1 MPIPLTKKKY
11 NWAKNRDVNL
21 QGLPLN
27 YNAGIEAK
35 YVKRLKKIVRLMTQE
50 VRKEIL
56 SMYKSEIGQEYF
68 KQQKKSAMDASFA
81 SQVRILLNA
90 LSRKFFKSFND
101 IARPYAE
108 SMINQTL
115 KASQSSLHS
124 SLEKLSGGLSL
135 KTSIVPKG
143 LEDVIKASIDENVSL
158 IKSIPEQYFKNITGS
173 VMRSITSGEGLKE
186 LLPQLQKYGGQT
198 ERRATNLALD
208 QTRKAYTSINKQ
220 RLQALN
226 VKRFK
231 WIHSGG
237 SQHPRKSHV
246 AISGQIFSFE
256 NILQEQAALNVPP
269 NDRGLPGY
277 PVNCKCTLSPVI
289 EFNDED

>member
-1 MPIPLTKKKY
+1 MPIPLTKQKY

-90 LSRKFFKSFND
+90 LSRKFFKNFND

-198 ERRATNLALD
+198 ERRTKNLALD

-277 PVNCKCTLSPVI
+277 PVNCKCTINPII
-289 EFNDED
+289 EFNDDD